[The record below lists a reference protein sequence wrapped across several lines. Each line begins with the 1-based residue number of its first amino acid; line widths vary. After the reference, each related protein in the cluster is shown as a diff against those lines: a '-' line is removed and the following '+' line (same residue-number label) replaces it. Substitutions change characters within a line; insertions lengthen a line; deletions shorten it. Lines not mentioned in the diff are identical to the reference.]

1 MDEQQNQAEELN
13 QQMTREQVQK
23 WAITVL
29 VASAKMAQAKGVFT
43 LEEDSLVG
51 KAVSV
56 FVPSAPPAP
65 EAQEEQEAAA
75 PAEGAEQETS
85 E

>member
-1 MDEQQNQAEELN
+1 MDEQQDQTEELN

-23 WAITVL
+23 WAVTVL

-43 LEEDSLVG
+43 LEEATLVS

-56 FVPSAPPAP
+56 FVPSAPPQPQGEQDAASPTEEEAP
-65 EAQEEQEAAA
+65 E
-75 PAEGAEQETS
+75 
-85 E
+85 